1 MDASDGWS
9 ERDSA
14 VFIDLGRYAVPGR
27 EDQFRTICSLIPPR
41 ATPWLALDLCCG
53 EGLLCEEL
61 LKCHTAASVVG
72 MDASPTMLA
81 RAAARLAAYGE
92 RFRVRQFDLAAHD
105 WRDPETRAHAIVSSL
120 AIHHLSD
127 DGKRQLYRDLFAM
140 LNPGGVLIIAD
151 LVQPADA
158 RAVAL
163 AADEWDQ
170 AVRER
175 ALMLDGNLAGFEAF
189 EREQWNM
196 YRYPDTD
203 PIPYDTPSRLYD
215 QLRWLEEAGFAGVD
229 VYWMR
234 AGHAIFGGVRP
245 ER

>member
-1 MDASDGWS
+1 MDASDGWN

-14 VFIDLGRYAVPGR
+14 LFLDLGRYAVPDR
-27 EDQFRTICSLIPPR
+27 EDQIRIVGSLIPPR

-53 EGLLCEEL
+53 EGLLCEEVL
-61 LKCHTAASVVG
+61 QRHTAASVVG
-72 MDASPTMLA
+72 MDASPAMLA
-81 RAAARLAAYGE
+81 RATTRLAAYGE

-105 WRDPETRAHAIVSSL
+105 WRDPAMRAHAIVSSL

-127 DGKRQLYRDLFAM
+127 DGKRRLYRDLFVM
-140 LNPGGVLIIAD
+140 LDPGGVLVIAD

-158 RAVAL
+158 RGVTL
-163 AADEWDQ
+163 AADEWER

-175 ALMLDGNLAGFEAF
+175 ALMIDGNLAGFEAF

-196 YRYPDTD
+196 YRYLDTD
-203 PIPYDTPSRLYD
+203 PVPYDTPSRLYD

-234 AGHAIFGGVRP
+234 AGHVIFGGSRP
-245 ER
+245 AC

>member
-1 MDASDGWS
+1 MNNAEGWS

-14 VFIDLGRYAVPGR
+14 VFLDLGRYAVPNR
-27 EDQFRTICSLIPPR
+27 EDQIRMIGSLIPPR

-53 EGLLCEEL
+53 EGLLCEEVL
-61 LKCHTAASVVG
+61 TRHAAASIVG
-72 MDASPTMLA
+72 MDASPTMLE
-81 RAAARLAAYGE
+81 RAATRLAAYGE
-92 RFRVRQFDLAAHD
+92 RFRVRQFDLAARD

-127 DGKRQLYRDLFAM
+127 DGKRQLYHDLFAM
-140 LNPGGVLIIAD
+140 LGAGGVLIIAD
-151 LVQPADA
+151 LVQPADE
-158 RAVAL
+158 RGIAL
-163 AADEWDQ
+163 AAAEWDH

-175 ALMLDGNLAGFEAF
+175 ALVLDGNLAGFEAF

-196 YRYPDTD
+196 YRYPDSD

-229 VYWMR
+229 VYWVR
-234 AGHAIFGGVRP
+234 AGHALFGGSRPVR
-245 ER
+245 